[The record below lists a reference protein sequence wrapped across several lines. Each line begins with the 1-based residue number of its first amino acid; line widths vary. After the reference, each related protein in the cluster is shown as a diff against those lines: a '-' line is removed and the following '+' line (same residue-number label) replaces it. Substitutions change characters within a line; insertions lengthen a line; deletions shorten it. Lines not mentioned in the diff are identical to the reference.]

1 MRGGGNKKRY
11 LITVNDDT
19 GMFDEER
26 TNLAD
31 SKPSAL
37 DLLSSISSSNDQRL
51 ISVIEVD
58 VYTAQTVK
66 LELFLN
72 ENFKFDLRE
81 KQ

>member
-1 MRGGGNKKRY
+1 MKRY

-37 DLLSSISSSNDQRL
+37 DLLSSISSSNDQHL

-66 LELFLN
+66 LEPFLN

>member
-1 MRGGGNKKRY
+1 MKRY
-11 LITVNDDT
+11 LITVKDDT
-19 GMFDEER
+19 GMFDEEC
-26 TNLAD
+26 TNLAG
-31 SKPSAL
+31 SKSSAL

-66 LELFLN
+66 LEPFLN